1 MLLNGLQPGCVSLD
15 GLVEIGVEGHLL
27 DVLLLAELDETL
39 PGCITGVED
48 LLQQVKHQVS
58 GSILGVPLPDVLH
71 EVRLIDHANSILR
84 ALDDRLRT
92 HATALGSE
100 VDAFTRALGHIPGGI
115 SDEDRPVL
123 DPPGPWVLGNRV
135 GLHPDDLT
143 PIDANSRSVSN
154 ALLVSLNALLV
165 DDGASANGNM
175 IALGEDP
182 GVEVGRHIISD
193 VHLGPVLVVFHLVLR
208 DAHALLESDG
218 ILVVACLDVLC
229 DAAVCPV
236 SANDNIDFKRLLL
249 ALASIACLV
258 SELVEGEDVRLVLLL
273 RDGHAHEETVDQ
285 RGTVL
290 LGPLSEEVIKNLAA
304 DHADELVILECLT
317 DLDLLIGRRDH
328 GHLFDL
334 TNPQCP
340 WEGRTRRSCRA
351 GWRHRKACSCRA
363 FAR

>member
-1 MLLNGLQPGCVSLD
+1 
-15 GLVEIGVEGHLL
+15 
-27 DVLLLAELDETL
+27 
-39 PGCITGVED
+39 
-48 LLQQVKHQVS
+48 
-58 GSILGVPLPDVLH
+58 
-71 EVRLIDHANSILR
+71 
-84 ALDDRLRT
+84 
-92 HATALGSE
+92 
-100 VDAFTRALGHIPGGI
+100 
-115 SDEDRPVL
+115 
-123 DPPGPWVLGNRV
+123 
-135 GLHPDDLT
+135 
-143 PIDANSRSVSN
+143 
-154 ALLVSLNALLV
+154 
-165 DDGASANGNM
+165 M

-249 ALASIACLV
+249 DLASIACLI
-258 SELVEGEDVRLVLLL
+258 SELVEGEDVRLVLVL

-334 TNPQCP
+334 TIHNVLGKAELVDHAERDGATARLAVVELSLDKVSLDSLLGQGIRRTGTRGPSTNHRHSELATLRERRACAHNHLGIGQRARLGHLGSAAALGQGCPVLSPLSCCGHGPQRGDAGHGGAGG
-340 WEGRTRRSCRA
+340 GRGGCRCRRSLRCSPQGVDPLHRA
-351 GWRHRKACSCRA
+351 S
-363 FAR
+363 